1 MPSWTTSQVII
12 ACIATFSADMV
23 AGAITLLHLAGGE
36 VHKLLKRTK

>member
-12 ACIATFSADMV
+12 ACIATLIAGMI

-36 VHKLLKRTK
+36 VYKLLNRK